1 MSPQPTPTSLVTSL
15 SWLAAVSTSLTG
27 CLVCIYL
34 TTAPNGLPG
43 CRRGCMVGE
52 GELPGADGINGTMK
66 LWTDAS
72 HTRSVNVTCGTAP
85 YICKSGASVSN
96 FQGFFPPSS
105 NASQRYPY
113 GGPGAQSVDN
123 MYANGARHSPGSN
136 GGPISMFS
144 GDQLPVKRASEFQ
157 STDPLPSLAHRMS
170 LRTHHALLPP
180 PPPIDAPCTQ
190 CPGHGD
196 PIHAKNESPMLG
208 LTPPG
213 YVLIRACGRVALQS
227 CATLAPSTASSARHT
242 PTHNRTT

>member
-1 MSPQPTPTSLVTSL
+1 
-15 SWLAAVSTSLTG
+15 
-27 CLVCIYL
+27 VCIYL
-34 TTAPNGLPG
+34 TTTPNGLAV

-113 GGPGAQSVDN
+113 GGPGVQSVDN

-157 STDPLPSLAHRMS
+157 STDPLPSHTGCPSGPTTPSCRRRRRLLTRRARNARGTATQSSRRMS
-170 LRTHHALLPP
+170 RRCSGSHRP
-180 PPPIDAPCTQ
+180 D
-190 CPGHGD
+190 
-196 PIHAKNESPMLG
+196 M
-208 LTPPG
+208 
-213 YVLIRACGRVALQS
+213 Y
-227 CATLAPSTASSARHT
+227 
-242 PTHNRTT
+242 